1 MAKSQSVAEL
11 YSRYGPVV
19 YRRCLRLLQN
29 RQEAEDATQHVF
41 VQLLKNQNR
50 LASAED
56 AVPWLIGVAT
66 NYCKNRYRD
75 SERRNQ
81 RLELESTTA
90 DHGDHSALTIEDR
103 QLALQVLQRL
113 DEQAQHIAVG
123 VFLEERE
130 KQAVAAE
137 LGISDKT
144 VQRKLKQLVESARKF
159 LGRGE
164 I

>member
-1 MAKSQSVAEL
+1 MTTSLSVAEL
-11 YSRYGPVV
+11 YARYGPVV

-29 RQEAEDATQHVF
+29 RQEAEDATQQVF
-41 VQLLKNQNR
+41 VQLLKNQHR
-50 LASAED
+50 LSSAED

-66 NYCKNRYRD
+66 NYCKNHYRD
-75 SERRNQ
+75 SARRSE
-81 RLELESTTA
+81 RLELEGTKEDASHRNTL
-90 DHGDHSALTIEDR
+90 SIEDR

-113 DEQAQHIAVG
+113 DEQTQHIAIG